1 MIEHGGVFSRHG
13 PVLSSAEAE
22 KLRKILKIKKKNKN
36 MIRPLIPNFLKI
48 LVSPATAPKT

>member
-1 MIEHGGVFSRHG
+1 MIEHGGVFSGHG

-22 KLRKILKIKKKNKN
+22 KLRKILKIKKNKN

>member
-1 MIEHGGVFSRHG
+1 MIEHGGVFSGHG